1 MNVTLFKNKK
11 ISTCADEQFS
21 IWWIVPVL
29 MLLCLFAFGASVL
42 AEEPDSE
49 EQGDFFE
56 LSIEQLMDVEITSS
70 ARRAQ
75 SLTRSTRAVYVITAE
90 DIRQAGPVRIED
102 LFRMVPGMDVFRTKG
117 LVSAVGS
124 RGYTKWNNERMQI
137 LLDGRP
143 LYDPYLGGALFY
155 LHPIFLEN
163 IERIEVIRGSAGVT
177 WGVNA
182 MNGVINIISKKTADT
197 QDGLVYGGFGDEGL
211 RQGFL
216 RYGGTQGPLS
226 WRGTIG
232 GFYEDGFVNEHDII
246 TGAAKSDD
254 YDAFQATGRAE
265 WAPSE
270 DTTLVFSGGHQN
282 AWSNNETLQYMN
294 LLWEKRLDEEN
305 TLQFRWTESYITRK
319 KMKNFFTSSNS
330 SMFNL
335 ADIRSREEMFEVQ
348 HNWLHGRHNIVWG
361 ADYTRDV
368 YRSSPLNEQPNTIP
382 EDYANDQA
390 SAFIE
395 DEIELADNLWYTIG
409 YRGFYNELTHFDWA
423 GSTAL
428 VWEFTPKHFLRTAVS
443 RSFRRPTMWQEF
455 RCGPLK
461 YVGTGGFPDGT
472 ILIGEG
478 NDSLDNESQISYEIG
493 YRGQWTKNL
502 SVNVEGYLN
511 KDKDMMAIDKSGT
524 LTQSSPT
531 WPPGWS
537 DTDWYNQ
544 WKNTYDVTT
553 YGIETSVE
561 WEPTDWWLLRG
572 FHVYTHQTNRNELTN
587 WRTGETGIFL
597 SPKHRIG
604 LTNRFKLDDST
615 TLNTQLYWTDATTQ
629 SVEYIHGEPFWRL
642 DVRLAKRF
650 WNNRAEIA
658 IGAMNLLD
666 NAHKEGGY
674 GDWNASPDLTEVPR
688 QFYAQF
694 FCTF

>member
-1 MNVTLFKNKK
+1 MLLPNES
-11 ISTCADEQFS
+11 ISTCADEKHSRIGIIS
-21 IWWIVPVL
+21 I
-29 MLLCLFAFGASVL
+29 LLLLALFILGADVF
-42 AEEPDSE
+42 AEDPNSE
-49 EQGDFFE
+49 DEDGFFD
-56 LSIEQLMDVEITSS
+56 LSIEQLMNVEVTSS

-75 SLTRSTRAVYVITAE
+75 SISRSTRAVYVITAE

-182 MNGVINIISKKTADT
+182 MNGVINIITKKTADT
-197 QDGLVYGGFGDEGL
+197 QGGLVYGAIGEQHLYQD
-211 RQGFL
+211 FL
-216 RYGGTQGPLS
+216 RYGGTEGPFS

-232 GFYEDGFVNEHDII
+232 SFYEDGFVKEHDIDS
-246 TGAAKSDD
+246 GLLKEDD
-254 YDAFQATGRAE
+254 YGAFLATGRAE

-270 DTTLVFSGGHQN
+270 DTTMVFTGGHQN
-282 AWSNNETLQYMN
+282 GWSNNETLQYMN
-294 LLWEKRLDEEN
+294 FLWEKRVDEEN

-319 KMKNFFTSSNS
+319 KMKNYYTSSNS
-330 SMFNL
+330 WMYNL
-335 ADIRSREEMFEVQ
+335 ADVGSREEMFEIQ
-348 HNWLHGRHNIVWG
+348 HNVLFGRHNIVWG
-361 ADYTRDV
+361 ADYTQDV
-368 YRSSPLNEQPNTIP
+368 YRSRPRNEQPNTIR
-382 EDYANDQA
+382 EDFYNDQV
-390 SAFIE
+390 SVFVE

-409 YRGFYNELTHFDWA
+409 GRGFYNELTHFDWA

-428 VWEFTPKHFLRTAVS
+428 VWEFKPNHFLRTAVS

-461 YVGTGGFPDGT
+461 YIGTGGFPDGK

-493 YRGQWTKNL
+493 YRGQWAKNL

-524 LTQSSPT
+524 LTEVSPT

-544 WKNTYDVTT
+544 WRNTYDVTT

-561 WEPTDWWLLRG
+561 WEPAEWWLLRG
-572 FHVYTHQTNRNELTN
+572 FHTYMHQTNRNELTN
-587 WRTGETGIFL
+587 WRTGETGIIL
-597 SPKHRIG
+597 SPKHRVG
-604 LTNRFKLDDST
+604 LTNRFKLDDVT
-615 TLNTQLYWTDATTQ
+615 TLNTQLYWTDTATQ
-629 SVEYIHGEPFWRL
+629 SLEYIHGEPFWRF
-642 DVRLAKRF
+642 DIRLARRI
-650 WNNRAEIA
+650 WNDRAEIA

-674 GDWNASPDLTEVPR
+674 GDWNATPQLTEVPR
-688 QFYAQF
+688 QFYVQF
-694 FCTF
+694 FCSF